1 MEEKNLDK
9 HFLFDNNEIQNLESK
24 LVELRLNGQTK
35 ISQLKDEIDIVK
47 TNKFSD
53 KNQKRE
59 EISSLKAQL
68 AEARNDKKAHS
79 EEIKTTVKEAL
90 KITNDAFKTEYCYK
104 NNIKLIRIPY
114 TEYNTISEFLDKE
127 LKGNKEVAL

>member
-68 AEARNDKKAHS
+68 A
-79 EEIKTTVKEAL
+79 
-90 KITNDAFKTEYCYK
+90 
-104 NNIKLIRIPY
+104 
-114 TEYNTISEFLDKE
+114 
-127 LKGNKEVAL
+127 

>member
-79 EEIKTTVKEAL
+79 EEIKTTVKIA
-90 KITNDAFKTEYCYK
+90 IIIIAKTVA
-104 NNIKLIRIPY
+104 IVMASPHLIEDSSSLVSGILRSI
-114 TEYNTISEFLDKE
+114 
-127 LKGNKEVAL
+127 

>member
-53 KNQKRE
+53 KNQKQDYYNQKLR
-59 EISSLKAQL
+59 LYQL
-68 AEARNDKKAHS
+68 ALFYDFRY
-79 EEIKTTVKEAL
+79 L
-90 KITNDAFKTEYCYK
+90 QLF
-104 NNIKLIRIPY
+104 
-114 TEYNTISEFLDKE
+114 
-127 LKGNKEVAL
+127 